1 MAERII
7 IDTDPGTDDAIALM
21 MALNHPGLDVLALT
35 TVGGNGALR
44 HTTRNALSILEQM
57 GRGDVPVFR
66 GAARPLRG
74 RFSYGYDFHGPG
86 AMTARLTP
94 PARPPRPE
102 SAYDYISEAARQHP
116 GELTLVALG
125 PLTNIARVIRW
136 DPAVVERIGRLVVM
150 GGAVETPGNV
160 TPHAEFNIYNDPEAA
175 HLVLSSG
182 LPVTLV
188 GLDVCDPVFV
198 VSDDDSWARGGS
210 PAERLA
216 RSLTDGWFALHEKG
230 ARYTPCD
237 AMAVLAITN
246 PELMSFRR
254 ASVRVETEDEE
265 RRGQT
270 VARYGCGNVM
280 VAADIRAAEAME
292 AIGKMLG
299 RLCRATT

>member
-1 MAERII
+1 MGEKVI

-21 MALNHPGLDVLALT
+21 MALNHPGVDVLALT

-44 HTTRNALSILEQM
+44 HTTRNALAILEQI
-57 GRGDVPVFR
+57 GRGDIPVFK
-66 GAARPLRG
+66 GASRPLVG

-86 AMTARLTP
+86 AMTARLPP
-94 PARPPRPE
+94 PARPPRPG
-102 SAYDYISEAARQHP
+102 SAYDHISETVRQRP

-125 PLTNIARVIRW
+125 PLTNIARVIRRH
-136 DPAVVERIGRLVVM
+136 PCVVERLKRLVVM

-160 TPHAEFNIYNDPEAA
+160 TPYAEFNIYNDPEAA
-175 HLVLSSG
+175 QLVLSSG

-198 VSDDDSWARGGS
+198 VADDDRWARGGS
-210 PAERLA
+210 RAEHLA
-216 RSLTDGWFALHEKG
+216 RRLTDGWFALHDEG

-246 PELMSFRR
+246 PELMSFRQ
-254 ASVRVETEDEE
+254 AAVHVETEDPD

-270 VARYGCGNVM
+270 VAQYGRGSVQ
-280 VAADIRAAEAME
+280 VAADIRAAAAMDATRE
-292 AIGKMLG
+292 MLG
-299 RLCRATT
+299 GGP

>member
-1 MAERII
+1 MGEKVI

-21 MALNHPGLDVLALT
+21 MALNHPGVDVLALT

-44 HTTRNALSILEQM
+44 HTTRNALALLEQI

-66 GAARPLRG
+66 GASRPLVG
-74 RFSYGYDFHGPG
+74 RFSYGYNFHGPG
-86 AMTARLTP
+86 AMTARLPP

-102 SAYDYISEAARQHP
+102 SAYDYISERARQRP

-125 PLTNIARVIRW
+125 PLTNVARVIRRY
-136 DPAVVERIGRLVVM
+136 PCVVERLKRLVVM

-160 TPHAEFNIYNDPEAA
+160 TPYAEFNIYNDPEAA
-175 HLVLSSG
+175 QLVLSSG
-182 LPVTLV
+182 LPITLV

-198 VSDDDSWARGGS
+198 ISDDVRWARGGS
-210 PAERLA
+210 RAEQLA
-216 RSLTDGWFALHEKG
+216 RRLTDGWFALHDEG

-237 AMAVLAITN
+237 AMAILAITN

-254 ASVRVETEDEE
+254 AAVHVETEDPD

-270 VARYGCGNVM
+270 VARYGPGNVM
-280 VAADIRAAEAME
+280 VAADIRAGAAMD
-292 AIGKMLG
+292 ATRKMLAG
-299 RLCRATT
+299 GP